1 MSIRKAKKEDLSRIG
16 EIYVF
21 NNRTNYYPVFKD
33 KIYSFNKLQV
43 VSIID
48 DYFKS
53 DEVLENIYVFD
64 DGLISAFME
73 IKDTE
78 ICKLYVD
85 PFFQNNGIG
94 SELIAFA
101 IKKLKVNHLWVL
113 QENDKAIS
121 FYQRHGFYLTN
132 IKMNI
137 ENTDKKQHKMCL
149 IND

>member
-1 MSIRKAKKEDLSRIG
+1 M
-16 EIYVF
+16 
-21 NNRTNYYPVFKD
+21 T
-33 KIYSFNKLQV
+33 
-43 VSIID
+43 II
-48 DYFKS
+48 
-53 DEVLENIYVFD
+53 L
-64 DGLISAFME
+64 

>member
-1 MSIRKAKKEDLSRIG
+1 MNIRKAKREDLSRIG

-21 NNRTNYYPVFKD
+21 NNRANYYPVFKD
-33 KIYSFNKLQV
+33 KMYSFNKLQV

-48 DYFKS
+48 EYFKA

-64 DGLISAFME
+64 DGVISAFME
-73 IKDTE
+73 IKGTE

-85 PFFQNNGIG
+85 PFFQNKGIG
-94 SELIAFA
+94 SELIIFA

-132 IKMNI
+132 VRMDI
-137 ENTDKKQHKMCL
+137 ENTDKKIVKMKNNL
-149 IND
+149 